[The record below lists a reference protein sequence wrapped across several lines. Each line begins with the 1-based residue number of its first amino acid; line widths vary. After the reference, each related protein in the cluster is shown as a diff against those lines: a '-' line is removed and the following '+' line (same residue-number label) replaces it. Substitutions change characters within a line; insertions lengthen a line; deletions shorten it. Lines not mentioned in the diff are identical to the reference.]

1 MHVAIFGAGAIGC
14 WVGGRL
20 AAAGTR
26 VTLIGRPRVMEELA
40 GGLHVGELDGRMVE
54 SRPELATEAA
64 AARDADCVLVTV
76 KSPATAEAARALAGV
91 VSARAAIISV
101 QNGVRNPSVLRETL
115 PADRVLAGMIEFNV
129 VKSAPATY
137 QRTTSGRLMIER
149 AAAAEPLAAASNAAG
164 LPCEL
169 REDIVAVQWAKLV
182 LNLNNAIN
190 ALSNVPL
197 VEELANR
204 DFRRCFA
211 AAQREALAVLA
222 AAGQPIAKLSPLP
235 PAWLPRILGAPD
247 WLFHAVA
254 KRFVSVD
261 PRARSSMWDDF
272 EAKRP
277 TEIDYLQGEIVA
289 LAERVGGRA
298 PVNAALVGLVRA
310 AEAGGRRD
318 YTGRELY
325 ELLH

>member
-1 MHVAIFGAGAIGC
+1 VHVAIFGAGAIGC

-26 VTLIGRPRVMEELA
+26 VTLIGRSRVLDELA
-40 GGLHVGELDGRMVE
+40 GGLRVVELDDRVIE
-54 SRPELATEAA
+54 SRPELATEPAP
-64 AARDADCVLVTV
+64 ARDADFVLVTV
-76 KSPATAEAARALAGV
+76 KSGATAEAARALADVRGLV
-91 VSARAAIISV
+91 ISV

-115 PADRVLAGMIEFNV
+115 PAERVLAGMIEFNV
-129 VKSAPATY
+129 VKSAPGTY
-137 QRTTSGRLMIER
+137 RRTTSGRLMIER
-149 AAAAEPLAAASNAAG
+149 AVAAEPLADASNAAG

-169 REDIVAVQWAKLV
+169 RADIVAVQWAKLV

-197 VEELANR
+197 VDELANR

-211 AAQREALAVLA
+211 AAQREAIAVLA

-235 PAWLPRILGAPD
+235 PTWLPKILGAPD
-247 WLFHAVA
+247 WLFHAIA
-254 KRFVSVD
+254 KRFVAVD

-289 LAERVGGRA
+289 LAARVGRAA

-318 YTGRELY
+318 YRGHELY
-325 ELLH
+325 ELLRSNA